1 MLAAAVAAN
10 APPELSANDEEIV
23 EDPVAPDL
31 SDFDSAAAIS
41 VELETG
47 PNGIT
52 AHMDTSAS
60 QRLATVRAL
69 NGGEPGAASETS
81 PQPPPP
87 PPAAEQPQSIE
98 DQINTSMTQTL
109 ETLSVRPEP
118 VGDDSDDEETKK
130 GFFSRFRR
138 S

>member
-1 MLAAAVAAN
+1 
-10 APPELSANDEEIV
+10 
-23 EDPVAPDL
+23 VAPDL